1 MMNINSKY
9 SFFLRIIS
17 KKVMKQMNRIMQKNL
32 QVAKEESR
40 EVVICHPVCEK
51 AAENVELTL
60 VIYIIS
66 IQN

>member
-1 MMNINSKY
+1 
-9 SFFLRIIS
+9 
-17 KKVMKQMNRIMQKNL
+17 MKQMNRIMQKNL

-60 VIYIIS
+60 VIYNTCFHS